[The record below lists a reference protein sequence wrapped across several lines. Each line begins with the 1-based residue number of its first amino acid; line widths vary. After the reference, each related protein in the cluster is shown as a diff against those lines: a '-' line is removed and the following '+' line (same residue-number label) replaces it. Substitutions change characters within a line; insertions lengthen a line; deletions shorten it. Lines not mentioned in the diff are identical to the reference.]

1 MSASKEL
8 PRTSEQAF
16 PALFTIDNS
25 SRHESKDSTQERS
38 LLSRLTPTVILINPN
53 LDLHSLTSQIEHV
66 IATSP
71 NAGEFLGKYRSKDV
85 TETVKEI
92 VVKWASEGRDSR
104 TFVRETLMTEENLEA
119 VLRMMAVGV
128 GKDVFDVKIKV
139 NEKKKTDEEKK
150 AAVEK
155 KKVDDR
161 KKANA
166 IRQIEERKKA
176 EGKAKLAEKKQQP
189 VQEEKKPLV
198 KKPGDAARAAAEM
211 VAAEK
216 EVAERGKK

>member
-53 LDLHSLTSQIEHV
+53 LDLPSLTSQIEHT

-104 TFVRETLMTEENLEA
+104 TFVRETLVTEENLEA
-119 VLRMMAVGV
+119 VLKMMAVGV
-128 GKDVFDVKIKV
+128 GKDVFDVKIKIH
-139 NEKKKTDEEKK
+139 EKKKSDEEKK
-150 AAVEK
+150 AADEK